1 MGNVALPSHVLTQPW
16 RLPSSGLALFEG
28 DSDAPC
34 LSHYFLPS
42 LILNGKCILWLDG
55 ANCANPRL
63 MATLAQRRGIPF
75 PEFSRHI
82 QIGRAFTCFQLT
94 ELIARVPQLIAKFP
108 AHVLIVTACP
118 ELYFDEDVRD
128 WDARVAFEQ
137 ALGRLRRW
145 ASQGEP
151 SLAVAVFSSSNRFS
165 PPAARKRFLP
175 SLRDV
180 AAEVW
185 KFETSP
191 QGRLMLSQQ
200 PQSRAQTGQMLKTPL
215 RTELKDSTR

>member
-1 MGNVALPSHVLTQPW
+1 MSSIALPSCVPTPPW
-16 RLPSSGLALFEG
+16 QLPSSGLALFEG
-28 DSDAPC
+28 DSDAPR

-42 LILNGKCILWLDG
+42 LILKCKRILWLDG

-63 MATLAQRRGIPF
+63 MATLAQRRGISF
-75 PEFSRHI
+75 PEFSHHI

-94 ELIARVPQLIAKFP
+94 ELIARVPQLIARFP
-108 AHVLIVTACP
+108 AQVLIVTACP
-118 ELYFDEDVRD
+118 ELYFDQDIRD

-137 ALGRLRRW
+137 TLSHLCQW

-151 SLAVAVFSSSNRFS
+151 PLAVAVFTSNRFS

-180 AAEVW
+180 ATEIW
-185 KFETSP
+185 KFETGP
-191 QGRLMLSQQ
+191 QGRFMLSLQ
-200 PQSRAQTGQMLKTPL
+200 PQFRAQTGQMLKTPL
-215 RTELKDSTR
+215 KAGSKDSMR

>member
-1 MGNVALPSHVLTQPW
+1 MSSVALPSGVLTQPW
-16 RLPSSGLALFEG
+16 RLPLSGLALFEG
-28 DSDAPC
+28 DSDAPR

-42 LILNGKCILWLDG
+42 LILKGKRILWLDG

-63 MATLAQRRGIPF
+63 MANLARRRGILF

-108 AHVLIVTACP
+108 AQVPIVTACP
-118 ELYFDEDVRD
+118 ELYFDQDIRD

-137 ALGRLRRW
+137 ALSHLRQW
-145 ASQGEP
+145 ATLNEP
-151 SLAVAVFSSSNRFS
+151 KLAVAVFTSSNRFS
-165 PPAARKRFLP
+165 PPEARKRFLP
-175 SLRDV
+175 SLRDA

-185 KFETSP
+185 KFETDP

-200 PQSRAQTGQMLKTPL
+200 PL